1 MLGLKLPSLLQL
13 ARQNMQLK
21 DLRFTSPEIFGA
33 VTYIGLLIFV
43 LALPFGYST
52 AFLNI
57 GLSFV
62 LLGWVGRLVSERK
75 LGWQRTSLDL
85 PILLFLGL
93 GLIASL
99 LAPNPDTSSLGYFW
113 KHLRAILLF
122 YAVIHSRLGTRWRQ
136 VVIAFIATAGIS
148 SALGLWYYANDTR
161 LAIDFMG
168 RIGLQ
173 FQEELAAGEGPNL
186 QISDELRTELRN
198 CNVPLSQTASFVPSK
213 QPGEWR
219 INDLVRNRRYTVRKS
234 ETHLMVY
241 MIEQRLTGTF
251 KMPNDLGAYLALMLP
266 FVMGYFVGAGN
277 VGQGMDLVYLKTKSP
292 NPYGITSQLER
303 TEARRKSRRA
313 LIWATVGLGVILA
326 LMSANL
332 VLTLTRAAWIS
343 VVLAV
348 VFVGCYFAICRGWV
362 TQPLRRIP
370 WKRSLLGLAL
380 ISVVFCVLIVNTNSR
395 QAIIGIVPQH
405 IKERIQTLI
414 AHPAGFMSERPQW
427 WRTSLQMI
435 RKYPLTGIGLGRFRY
450 EYQHNGPDAQYD
462 TPYHAH
468 NIYLHIATE
477 QGIPSLFVFLWI
489 VAIICRQVF
498 VMRTTNDLWEL
509 GTFIGASGFLI
520 SALVYGL
527 ADNILHQRTVL
538 LFWFIIGIIFFTQQ
552 ERHSNN
558 RYL

>member
-173 FQEELAAGEGPNL
+173 FQEELAAGGVPNL

-303 TEARRKSRRA
+303 TETRRKSRRP

-362 TQPLRRIP
+362 TQPLRCIP

-395 QAIIGIVPQH
+395 QAMIGIVPQH

>member
-1 MLGLKLPSLLQL
+1 MQGLKLPFSVQRAVFRNLQS
-13 ARQNMQLK
+13 K
-21 DLRFTSPEIFGA
+21 VSRFTSAEIFDTA
-33 VTYIGLLIFV
+33 TYIGLLIFV

-62 LLGWVGRLVSERK
+62 LIGWVGRMFSERK
-75 LGWQRTSLDL
+75 LGWLRTPLDI

-99 LAPNPDTSSLGYFW
+99 LAPHPATSSLGYFW

-122 YAVIHSRLGTRWRQ
+122 YAVIHSRLGTPIHYSLWGPRWRH
-136 VVIAFIATAGIS
+136 VVIAFIVAAGLS

-168 RIGLQ
+168 RIELQ
-173 FQEELAAGEGPNL
+173 FQEELVTGGDQNL
-186 QISDELRTELRN
+186 QISDELRVELRN

-213 QPGEWR
+213 QSDEWR
-219 INDLVRNRRYTVRKS
+219 IDDPARDRRYTVRKG

-251 KMPNDLGAYLALMLP
+251 KMPNDLGAYLALTLP
-266 FVMGYFVGAGN
+266 FVMGYFVAGCGSIISPSKGAAAN
-277 VGQGMDLVYLKTKSP
+277 
-292 NPYGITSQLER
+292 
-303 TEARRKSRRA
+303 RKSRRF
-313 LIWATVGLGVILA
+313 LIWATLGFGVILA

-343 VVLAV
+343 VAV
-348 VFVGCYFAICRGWV
+348 AAMFVGCYFAASTLLTRM
-362 TQPLRRIP
+362 P
-370 WKRSLLGLAL
+370 WKRSLLGLAFV
-380 ISVVFCVLIVNTNSR
+380 SVVFCVLMVNTSSR

-405 IKERIQTLI
+405 IKDRFQTMLT
-414 AHPAGFMSERPQW
+414 HPTGFMSERPQW
-427 WRTSLQMI
+427 WRTSLELI

-450 EYQHNGPDAQYD
+450 EYQHNGPDEQYY

-477 QGIPSLFVFLWI
+477 QGIASLFVFLWM

-498 VMRTTNDLWEL
+498 AMRKTNDLWKM

-538 LFWFIIGIIFFTQQ
+538 LFWLIIGIIFYVQSLKDKKYEKTL
-552 ERHSNN
+552 ETG
-558 RYL
+558 

>member
-21 DLRFTSPEIFGA
+21 VLRFTSPEIFGA
-33 VTYIGLLIFV
+33 ATYIGLLIFV

-99 LAPNPDTSSLGYFW
+99 LAPNPDTSSFGYFW

-136 VVIAFIATAGIS
+136 VVIAFIVAAGIS

-186 QISDELRTELRN
+186 QISDELRAELRN

-266 FVMGYFVGAGN
+266 FVMGYFVGAG
-277 VGQGMDLVYLKTKSP
+277 LPS
-292 NPYGITSQLER
+292 PYGITSQLER
-303 TEARRKSRRA
+303 TEARRKSRRP
-313 LIWATVGLGVILA
+313 LIWVTVGFGVILV

-332 VLTLTRAAWIS
+332 ALTLTRAAWIS

-348 VFVGCYFAICRGWV
+348 VFIGCYFAISILR
-362 TQPLRRIP
+362 RRIP

-380 ISVVFCVLIVNTNSR
+380 ISVVFCVLIVNTSSR
-395 QAIIGIVPQH
+395 QAMIGIVPQH

-450 EYQHNGPDAQYD
+450 EYQHNGPDEQYD
-462 TPYHAH
+462 APYHAH

-498 VMRTTNDLWEL
+498 IMRTTNDLWEL

-538 LFWFIIGIIFFTQQ
+538 LFWFIIGIIFYTQLSSKD
-552 ERHSNN
+552 EK
-558 RYL
+558 YEKTPEPD

>member
-1 MLGLKLPSLLQL
+1 MPKLKLSLLMQR
-13 ARQNMQLK
+13 AIQNLQQK
-21 DLRFTSPEIFGA
+21 DTRFTSAQIYGA
-33 VTYIGLLIFV
+33 ATYIGFLIFV

-52 AFLNI
+52 VFLNI

-62 LLGWVGRLVSERK
+62 LFGWVGRIISDRK
-75 LGWQRTSLDL
+75 LNWQRTPLDV

-99 LAPNPDTSSLGYFW
+99 LAPHPATSSLGYFW

-122 YAVIHSRLGTRWRQ
+122 YAVIHSRLGTRWRHI
-136 VVIAFIATAGIS
+136 VIAFIAAAGIS
-148 SALGLWYYANDTR
+148 SALGLYYYANDTR

-173 FQEELAAGEGPNL
+173 FQEELSTGEGPNL
-186 QISDELRTELRN
+186 QMSDELRAELRS
-198 CNVPLSQTASFVPSK
+198 CNVPLSQTATFVTSK
-213 QPGEWR
+213 HPNEWR
-219 INDLVRNRRYTVRKS
+219 IDDPARDRRYIVRRR

-251 KMPNDLGAYLALMLP
+251 KMPNDLGAYLALALP
-266 FVMGYFVGAGN
+266 FVMGYFVSNCGG
-277 VGQGMDLVYLKTKSP
+277 GRYLQFAPT
-292 NPYGITSQLER
+292 ER
-303 TEARRKSRRA
+303 TEAHRKSQRV
-313 LIWATVGLGVILA
+313 LMGATGGLGVVLA

-332 VLTLTRAAWIS
+332 ALTLTRAAWVS
-343 VVLAV
+343 VAV
-348 VFVGCYFAICRGWV
+348 AASCIGGYCVVRTLFTRVSWR
-362 TQPLRRIP
+362 
-370 WKRSLLGLAL
+370 RSLLGVAF
-380 ISVVFCVLIVNTNSR
+380 ISVVFCVLIVNASSR
-395 QAIIGIVPQH
+395 QAIIGIVPGH
-405 IKERIQTLI
+405 IKERLQTMI
-414 AHPAGFMSERPQW
+414 AQPAGFMSERPQW

-435 RKYPLTGIGLGRFRY
+435 QKYPLTGIGLGRFRY
-450 EYQHNGPDAQYD
+450 EYQHNGPDEQYY

-468 NIYLHIATE
+468 NIYLHIAVE

-498 VMRTTNDLWEL
+498 GMRKTNDLWKM

-538 LFWFIIGIIFFTQQ
+538 LFYFILGIIFYTQLSKDKKY
-552 ERHSNN
+552 ETPEPD
-558 RYL
+558 

>member
-1 MLGLKLPSLLQL
+1 MSRFKFPFLPQL
-13 ARQNMQLK
+13 ISQNLQLK
-21 DLRFTSPEIFGA
+21 DSRFTSAQIYGA
-33 VTYIGLLIFV
+33 ATYIGFLIFV

-62 LLGWVGRLVSERK
+62 LFGWVGRIISERK
-75 LGWQRTSLDL
+75 LGWQRTLLDI

-93 GLIASL
+93 GLVASL
-99 LAPNPDTSSLGYFW
+99 LAPHPATSSLGYFW

-122 YAVIHSRLGTRWRQ
+122 YAVVHSRLGTRWRHI
-136 VVIAFIATAGIS
+136 VIAFIAAAGIS

-173 FQEELAAGEGPNL
+173 FQEELTIGERF
-186 QISDELRTELRN
+186 SDELRAELRG
-198 CNVPLSQTASFVPSK
+198 CNVPLSETASFVPSK
-213 QPGEWR
+213 QPNEWR
-219 INDLVRNRRYTVRKS
+219 IDDPARDRRYTVRKS

-251 KMPNDLGAYLALMLP
+251 KMPNDLGAYLALTLP
-266 FVMGYFVGAGN
+266 FVMGYFVAGCSGLTFHSERAGAHR
-277 VGQGMDLVYLKTKSP
+277 K
-292 NPYGITSQLER
+292 
-303 TEARRKSRRA
+303 ARRF
-313 LIWATVGLGVILA
+313 LIWATVGLSVILA

-332 VLTLTRAAWIS
+332 ALTLTRAAWVS
-343 VVLAV
+343 VTVAV
-348 VFVGCYFAICRGWV
+348 VGIGCYFV
-362 TQPLRRIP
+362 VKTLLTYMP

-380 ISVVFCVLIVNTNSR
+380 VGVVFCVLMVNTNSR
-395 QAIIGIVPQH
+395 QVIIGIVPRH
-405 IKERIQTLI
+405 IKARVQTMI

-435 RKYPLTGIGLGRFRY
+435 RKHPLTGIGLGRFRY
-450 EYQHNGPDAQYD
+450 AYQHSGPDEQYY

-477 QGIPSLFVFLWI
+477 QGIPSLLLFLWM
-489 VAIICRQVF
+489 VTIICRQVF
-498 VMRTTNDLWEL
+498 VMRKTNDLWRM
-509 GTFIGASGFLI
+509 GVFMGASGFLI
-520 SALVYGL
+520 SALIYGL

-538 LFWFIIGIIFFTQQ
+538 LFYFIIGIIFYIQQ
-552 ERHSNN
+552 EGYSDNG
-558 RYL
+558 YV

>member
-1 MLGLKLPSLLQL
+1 MPGLKRFLFVQR
-13 ARQNMQLK
+13 ARQNFQLK
-21 DLRFTSPEIFGA
+21 DTRFTSAQICDA
-33 VTYIGLLIFV
+33 ATYIGFLIFV

-62 LLGWVGRLVSERK
+62 LFGWVGRIISDRK
-75 LGWQRTSLDL
+75 RNWQRTPLDI

-99 LAPNPDTSSLGYFW
+99 LAPHPATSSLGYFW

-122 YAVIHSRLGTRWRQ
+122 YAVIHSRLGARWRH
-136 VVIAFIATAGIS
+136 VVIVFIVAAGIS

-161 LAIDFMG
+161 LGIDFMG

-173 FQEELAAGEGPNL
+173 FQEELTAGERF
-186 QISDELRTELRN
+186 SDELRAELRS
-198 CNVPLSQTASFVPSK
+198 CNVPLSETASFVPSK
-213 QPGEWR
+213 QPNEWR
-219 INDLVRNRRYTVRKS
+219 IDDPARDRRYTVRKS

-251 KMPNDLGAYLALMLP
+251 KMPNDLGAYLALTLP
-266 FVMGYFVGAGN
+266 FVMGYFV
-277 VGQGMDLVYLKTKSP
+277 VGCSGLTFHS
-292 NPYGITSQLER
+292 ER
-303 TEARRKSRRA
+303 TEARRKSRRV
-313 LIWATVGLGVILA
+313 LIWATIGLGVILA
-326 LMSANL
+326 LMSVNL
-332 VLTLTRAAWIS
+332 ALTLTRAAWVS
-343 VVLAV
+343 VAVAV
-348 VFVGCYFAICRGWV
+348 VCIGCYFV
-362 TQPLRRIP
+362 VKTLLTYMP

-380 ISVVFCVLIVNTNSR
+380 VSVVFCVLIANTGSR
-395 QAIIGIVPQH
+395 QAMIGIVPRH
-405 IKERIQTLI
+405 IKARLQTMV

-435 RKYPLTGIGLGRFRY
+435 QKHPLTGIGLGRFRY
-450 EYQHNGPDAQYD
+450 EYQHSGPDEQYY

-477 QGIPSLFVFLWI
+477 QGIPSLLVFLWM
-489 VAIICRQVF
+489 VAMMCRQIF
-498 VMRTTNDLWEL
+498 VMRKTNDLWKM

-520 SALVYGL
+520 SALIYGL

-538 LFWFIIGIIFFTQQ
+538 LFYFMIGIIFYTQLSQ
-552 ERHSNN
+552 DKKHETSESH
-558 RYL
+558 